1 MKTLLFAILA
11 LWVSLTFA
19 DAGRVV
25 TIEVWGMSCPFC
37 VYGVEKS
44 LKRIPGVQS
53 ADVDLKAGRARVLM
67 QPGQEPDLERFREAI
82 LDAGFTPGKVS
93 TAAGQGEKP

>member
-1 MKTLLFAILA
+1 
-11 LWVSLTFA
+11 
-19 DAGRVV
+19 
-25 TIEVWGMSCPFC
+25 MSCPFC
-37 VYGVEKS
+37 VYGVEKN

-82 LDAGFTPGKVS
+82 LDAGFTPGKV
-93 TAAGQGEKP
+93 TAAAGQREKP

>member
-1 MKTLLFAILA
+1 MRNLLLVLVV
-11 LWVSLTFA
+11 LWSCSVSA
-19 DAGRVV
+19 DGGPVV
-25 TIEVWGMSCPFC
+25 AIEVQGMSCPFC

-53 ADVDLKAGRARVLM
+53 ADVDLKAGRVRVLM

-82 LDAGFTPGKVS
+82 LDAGFTPGKVT
-93 TAAGQGEKP
+93 TAAGQGGQP

>member
-1 MKTLLFAILA
+1 MRNLLLVLMV
-11 LWVSLTFA
+11 LWSCSVSA
-19 DAGRVV
+19 DGGPVV
-25 TIEVWGMSCPFC
+25 DIEVQGMSCPFC

-44 LKRIPGVQS
+44 LKRIPWVQS
-53 ADVDLKAGRARVLM
+53 VDVDLKAGRARVLM
-67 QPGQEPDLERFREAI
+67 QPGGEPDIERFRKAI